1 MNSDILPTNISTS
14 QMRLRLAQ
22 KLNLTTEE
30 SNTFILWLTNSH
42 QISMKSRK
50 HITFTSKARCWDEL
64 IENAYDFFV
73 K

>member
-1 MNSDILPTNISTS
+1 MNSDILPPNISTS

-22 KLNLTTEE
+22 KLHLTTEE
-30 SNTFILWLTNSH
+30 SNNLIVWLANSH
-42 QISMKSRK
+42 QVSMKSRK
-50 HITFTSKARCWDEL
+50 LITFTSKARYWDEL